1 MTYSYIS
8 DDIYIY
14 IYMYICASDAAED
27 AGVSPIVSAD
37 VIWLLAFCISGTINC
52 VYAGVRE
59 RDCVC
64 R

>member
-1 MTYSYIS
+1 VREKERKRERERKLGSE
-8 DDIYIY
+8 
-14 IYMYICASDAAED
+14 C
-27 AGVSPIVSAD
+27 VAD
-37 VIWLLAFCISGTINC
+37 VIWLLAFCIAGAIDC